1 MYVTLSFSEFSSQAY
16 VTNHWSEVTSSDLQP
31 TYQTRLSVS
40 LYVCLFGRGRGE
52 CGKSL
57 PHIDHRTK
65 ILWKQGNFPWKVGQ
79 QLEHTHTHTHR
90 HTQTH
95 THRHTQ
101 THTHRCIQTEICW
114 VRSDIICTTHTLMAS
129 LFPHKCAH
137 NHNQTWPNTSHVH
150 TKYYKVD
157 DTQLISV

>member
-79 QLEHTHTHTHR
+79 QLEHTHTHTHT
-90 HTQTH
+90 HTD

-101 THTHRCIQTEICW
+101 THTQ
-114 VRSDIICTTHTLMAS
+114 THT
-129 LFPHKCAH
+129 
-137 NHNQTWPNTSHVH
+137 H
-150 TKYYKVD
+150 TYTH
-157 DTQLISV
+157 TQMHSDRNLLSQVWYNMHHTHTYGFSISP